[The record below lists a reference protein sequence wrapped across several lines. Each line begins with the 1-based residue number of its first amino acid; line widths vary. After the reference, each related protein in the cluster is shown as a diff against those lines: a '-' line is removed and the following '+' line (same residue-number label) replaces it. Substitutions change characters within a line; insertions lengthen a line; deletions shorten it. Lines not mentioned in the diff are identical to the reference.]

1 MHHYLILCFDVV
13 FPEQSLC
20 KNFKFDNFGRNYYA
34 LRFKKKIQILKIFS
48 IFQLKIRVFDEV
60 YAYLVLHFDVVFPAQ
75 TKKMFKKFILI
86 AFVYQ
91 QLLHCEISKKCSK
104 IKEFSFFPSFVVKH
118 EAFELTHDCLILYF
132 PVVLPVQNIQQ
143 KNSICYHECIKNY
156 CLKKIEKNSVK
167 LQNFKIFEIFDLI
180 F

>member
-34 LRFKKKIQILKIFS
+34 LRFKKKLQILKIFS

-104 IKEFSFFPSFVVKH
+104 IKEFCS
-118 EAFELTHDCLILYF
+118 LILYF
-132 PVVLPVQNIQQ
+132 LVVLPVQNIQQ